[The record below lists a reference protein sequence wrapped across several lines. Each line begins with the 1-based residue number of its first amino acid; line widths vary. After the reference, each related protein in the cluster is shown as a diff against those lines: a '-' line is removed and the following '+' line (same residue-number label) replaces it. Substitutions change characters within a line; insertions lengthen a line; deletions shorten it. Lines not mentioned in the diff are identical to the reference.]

1 MWWPPPHVFLL
12 LLLLPLPPL
21 NSPFAAAQQ
30 PPGSFYGGS
39 VEWALL
45 PDADASESGQRTV
58 EFFIR
63 THWQRSFSAYKGSS
77 GDGSAAVGDQLPLQG
92 QSSVLFDFGDGSAV
106 TELTGTVAS
115 IDVSLD
121 IVSFISVLRHSY
133 PAPCRNVSYTPA
145 FFSRPQ
151 GGGSS
156 NSPPPLTTQEMRV
169 HRTPWSAQL
178 SACCSAPSLHF
189 ASSAPAA
196 GTVVIAAAVD
206 FTFTSSSPKLSF
218 PSVLLAARTN
228 TTLPLHAAAYTGTWP
243 CTSAS
248 SEQSSACQ
256 WQPEL
261 VSASVAWALPFLSP
275 LSSASSHFVLNG
287 SSVTILGCE
296 GACGAL
302 LLMLQVWVCNVTCEV

>member
-1 MWWPPPHVFLL
+1 
-12 LLLLPLPPL
+12 
-21 NSPFAAAQQ
+21 
-30 PPGSFYGGS
+30 
-39 VEWALL
+39 
-45 PDADASESGQRTV
+45 
-58 EFFIR
+58 
-63 THWQRSFSAYKGSS
+63 
-77 GDGSAAVGDQLPLQG
+77 VGDQLPLQG
-92 QSSVLFDFGDGSAV
+92 QSSVLFSFGDGSAV

-115 IDVSLD
+115 IDISLD
-121 IVSFISVLRHSY
+121 IVSFVSVTRHSY

-145 FFSRPQ
+145 FFTRPQ
-151 GGGSS
+151 GGGS
-156 NSPPPLTTQEMRV
+156 SPPPLTTQEMRV

-178 SACCSAPSLHF
+178 SACCSAPSLQF

-196 GTVVIAAAVD
+196 GAVVITAAVD

-228 TTLPLHAAAYTGTWP
+228 TTLPLHAAAYAGAWP
-243 CTSAS
+243 CSSAS

-261 VSASVAWALPFLSP
+261 ASPAVAWSLPFLSP
-275 LSSASSHFVLNG
+275 LSSASSYFDLNG

-302 LLMLQVWVCNVTCEV
+302 LLMLQVWVVQCDV